1 MMDGTMLASVFLL
14 GLGVGVVFGWLAT
27 SLRTQKRIS
36 ELSTTLEI
44 ERTKNDGLVQTFEAL
59 SDKALRQNNHAF
71 FELANAKL
79 EPLQK
84 SLEQFDSKLQEVE
97 KQRVGAYA
105 GVTQQI
111 SNLLSAQNELRSE
124 TASLVGALKTPRIRG
139 RWGEIQLKR
148 VVEIAGMLDHCD
160 FFEQQSGDGP
170 LRPDMIIEL
179 PYGRTIV
186 IDAKVPLDSYLMAM
200 EAKDDDT
207 RKAKLIEHVRQIR
220 KHMSQLS
227 GKSYWDQFPSAPE
240 FVFMFLPGESF
251 YSAALQQ
258 DPSLIEDA
266 VNQRVIIATPV
277 TLITL
282 LRAVEF
288 GWRQKRLDEN
298 AKQIGNLGKELYE
311 RICKMG
317 DHFAHLGSK
326 LRGAVDSYNDAVG
339 SLEARVLVS
348 ARRFKELG
356 VAGATKEI
364 ETVESIEVVPRK
376 MQASEVHQMWEA
388 SPRETK
394 LRNASL
400 NAEQSDRN
408 LMGDAP

>member
-1 MMDGTMLASVFLL
+1 MIDSTMLASIFLL
-14 GLGVGVVFGWLAT
+14 GLGVGVVFGWLAK
-27 SLRTQKRIS
+27 SLRTQKRVT

-59 SDKALRQNNHAF
+59 SDKALRQNNQTF
-71 FELANAKL
+71 FELANDKL
-79 EPLQK
+79 GPLQK
-84 SLEQFDSKLQEVE
+84 SLELFGSRLQEVE

-111 SNLLSAQNELRSE
+111 TNLLSAQNELRSQ
-124 TASLVGALKTPRIRG
+124 TANLVGALKTPRIRG

-148 VVEIAGMLDHCD
+148 VVEIAGMQDHCD

-170 LRPDMIIEL
+170 LRPDMIVQL

-207 RKAKLIEHVRQIR
+207 RKAKLIDHVRQIR

-227 GKSYWDQFPSAPE
+227 AKSYWDQFQSAPE

-258 DPSLIEDA
+258 DPSLIEDG
-266 VNQRVIIATPV
+266 VTQRVIIATPI

-298 AKQIGNLGKELYE
+298 AKQIGNLGKELYD
-311 RICKMG
+311 RLCKMG
-317 DHFAHLGSK
+317 AHFAHLGSK
-326 LRGAVDSYNDAVG
+326 LHGAVDSYNQAVG
-339 SLEARVLVS
+339 SLETRVLVS
-348 ARRFKELG
+348 ARRFKEF
-356 VAGATKEI
+356 GAADVTKEI
-364 ETVESIEVVPRK
+364 ETVESIELVPRK
-376 MQASEVHQMWEA
+376 MQAPEMCELSETSSQGNGHE
-388 SPRETK
+388 
-394 LRNASL
+394 
-400 NAEQSDRN
+400 
-408 LMGDAP
+408 

>member
-1 MMDGTMLASVFLL
+1 MIDSTMLASMFLL
-14 GLGVGVVFGWLAT
+14 GLGVGVVLGWLAT
-27 SLRTQKRIS
+27 SLRTQKRVTQ
-36 ELSTTLEI
+36 LSTTLEI
-44 ERTKNDGLVQTFEAL
+44 ERTKNDGLFQTFEAL
-59 SDKALRQNNHAF
+59 SDKALRQNNQTF
-71 FELANAKL
+71 FQLANTKL

-84 SLEQFDSKLQEVE
+84 SLEQFDCKLQEVE

-111 SNLLSAQNELRSE
+111 SNLLSAQNDLRSQ
-124 TASLVGALKTPRIRG
+124 TANLVGALKTPGIRG

-170 LRPDMIIEL
+170 LRPDMIIQL
-179 PYGRTIV
+179 PYERTIV

-200 EAKDDDT
+200 EAKDEAT
-207 RKAKLIEHVRQIR
+207 REAKLIDHIRQIR

-227 GKSYWDQFPSAPE
+227 GKSYWDQFQSAPE

-258 DPSLIEDA
+258 DPSLIENG
-266 VNQRVIIATPV
+266 VNQRVIIATPI

-298 AKQIGNLGKELYE
+298 ARQIGNLGKELYD
-311 RICKMG
+311 RVCKMG

-326 LRGAVDSYNDAVG
+326 LRGAVDSYNQAVG
-339 SLEARVLVS
+339 SLETRVLVS
-348 ARRFKELG
+348 ARRFKEFG
-356 VAGATKEI
+356 AADATKEI
-364 ETVESIEVVPRK
+364 ETMESVEVIPRK
-376 MQASEVHQMWEA
+376 LQAPDLVLEP
-388 SPRETK
+388 SPWG
-394 LRNASL
+394 NG
-400 NAEQSDRN
+400 Q
-408 LMGDAP
+408 

>member
-1 MMDGTMLASVFLL
+1 MINSTIVASMFLL
-14 GLGVGVVFGWLAT
+14 GLGVGAIFGWLAT
-27 SLRTQKRIS
+27 SLRTQKRVT

-44 ERTKNDGLVQTFEAL
+44 ERTKNDGFVRTFEGL
-59 SDKALRQNNHAF
+59 SDKALRQNNQAF
-71 FELANAKL
+71 FELANERL
-79 EPLQK
+79 GPLQK
-84 SLEQFDSKLQEVE
+84 SLEQFDHKLQDVE
-97 KQRVGAYA
+97 KQRVGAYE

-111 SNLLSAQNELRSE
+111 GNLLSAQNELRSQ
-124 TASLVGALKTPRIRG
+124 TANLVGALRTPRVRG

-160 FFEQQSGDGP
+160 FMEQQSGDGP
-170 LRPDMIIEL
+170 LRPDMIVQL
-179 PYGRTIV
+179 PYERTIV

-200 EAKDDDT
+200 EAQDDDT
-207 RKAKLIEHVRQIR
+207 RKAKLNDHVRQIR

-227 GKSYWDQFPSAPE
+227 VKSYWDQFQSAPE

-258 DPSLIEDA
+258 DPSLIEDG
-266 VNQRVIIATPV
+266 VSQRVIIATPI

-298 AKQIGNLGKELYE
+298 AKQIGNLGKELYD
-311 RICKMG
+311 RVCKMG

-326 LRGAVDSYNDAVG
+326 LRGAVDSYNQAVG
-339 SLEARVLVS
+339 SLETRVLVS

-356 VAGATKEI
+356 AADNTKEI
-364 ETVESIEVVPRK
+364 DTMVSIDVTPRRL
-376 MQASEVHQMWEA
+376 QASEMCEL
-388 SPRETK
+388 SETS
-394 LRNASL
+394 LRGNGHEQGDGL
-400 NAEQSDRN
+400 NRSV
-408 LMGDAP
+408 

>member
-1 MMDGTMLASVFLL
+1 MIDSTMLASMFLL
-14 GLGVGVVFGWLAT
+14 GLGVGVVLGWLVT
-27 SLRTQKRIS
+27 SLRTQKRVTQ
-36 ELSTTLEI
+36 LSTTLEI
-44 ERTKNDGLVQTFEAL
+44 ERTKNDGLFQTFEAL
-59 SDKALRQNNHAF
+59 SDKALRQNNQTF
-71 FELANAKL
+71 FQLANTKL

-84 SLEQFDSKLQEVE
+84 SLEQFDCKLQEVE

-111 SNLLSAQNELRSE
+111 SNLLSAQNDLRSQ
-124 TASLVGALKTPRIRG
+124 TANLVGALKTPGIRG

-170 LRPDMIIEL
+170 LRPDMIIQL
-179 PYGRTIV
+179 PYERTIV

-200 EAKDDDT
+200 EAKDEAT
-207 RKAKLIEHVRQIR
+207 REAKLIDHVRQIR

-227 GKSYWDQFPSAPE
+227 GKSYWDQFQSAPE

-258 DPSLIEDA
+258 DPSLIENG
-266 VNQRVIIATPV
+266 VNQRVIIATPI

-298 AKQIGNLGKELYE
+298 AKQIGNLGKELYD
-311 RICKMG
+311 RVCKMG

-326 LRGAVDSYNDAVG
+326 LRGAVDSYNQAVG
-339 SLEARVLVS
+339 SLETRVLVS
-348 ARRFKELG
+348 ARRFKEFG
-356 VAGATKEI
+356 AADATKEI
-364 ETVESIEVVPRK
+364 ETMESVEVIPRK
-376 MQASEVHQMWEA
+376 LQAPDLVLEP
-388 SPRETK
+388 SPWG
-394 LRNASL
+394 NG
-400 NAEQSDRN
+400 Q
-408 LMGDAP
+408 

>member
-1 MMDGTMLASVFLL
+1 MFLL
-14 GLGVGVVFGWLAT
+14 GLGIGVVLGWLAT
-27 SLRTQKRIS
+27 SLRTQKRVT

-44 ERTKNDGLVQTFEAL
+44 ERTRNDGLVQTFEAL
-59 SDKALRQNNHAF
+59 SDKALRRNNQTF
-71 FELANAKL
+71 FELANDKL
-79 EPLQK
+79 GPLQK
-84 SLEQFDSKLQEVE
+84 SLEIFDSKLQEVE

-105 GVTQQI
+105 GVSQQI
-111 SNLLSAQNELRSE
+111 SNLLTAQNELRSQR
-124 TASLVGALKTPRIRG
+124 ANLVGALKTPRIRG

-170 LRPDMIIEL
+170 LRPDMIVQL

-200 EAKDDDT
+200 EAKDDDI
-207 RKAKLIEHVRQIR
+207 RKAKLIDHVRQIR

-227 GKSYWDQFPSAPE
+227 GKAYWDQFQSAPE
-240 FVFMFLPGESF
+240 FIFMFLPGESF

-258 DPSLIEDA
+258 DPSLIEDG
-266 VNQRVIIATPV
+266 VNQRVIIATPI

-288 GWRQKRLDEN
+288 GWRQKSLDEN
-298 AKQIGNLGKELYE
+298 AKQIGNLGRELYD
-311 RICKMG
+311 RVCKMG

-326 LRGAVDSYNDAVG
+326 LRGAVDSYNQAVG
-339 SLEARVLVS
+339 SLETRVLVS

-356 VAGATKEI
+356 AADVTKEI
-364 ETVESIEVVPRK
+364 ETVEPIDVIPRSLQAPEMHQVSEVSLVE
-376 MQASEVHQMWEA
+376 MASEQGNGFNRSV
-388 SPRETK
+388 
-394 LRNASL
+394 
-400 NAEQSDRN
+400 
-408 LMGDAP
+408 

>member
-1 MMDGTMLASVFLL
+1 MIDTTMLVSVFVL
-14 GLGVGVVFGWLAT
+14 GLGVGAVLGWLAT
-27 SLRTQKRIS
+27 SLRTQKRVT

-44 ERTKNDGLVQTFEAL
+44 ERTQNDGLVQTFEAL
-59 SDKALRQNNHAF
+59 SDKALRQNNQAF
-71 FELANAKL
+71 FELAHAKL

-84 SLEQFDSKLQEVE
+84 SLEQFDCKLQEVE

-111 SNLLSAQNELRSE
+111 SNLLSAQNELRSQ
-124 TASLVGALKTPRIRG
+124 TANLVGALKTPGIRG

-170 LRPDMIIEL
+170 LRPDMIVHL
-179 PYGRTIV
+179 PYERTIV
-186 IDAKVPLDSYLMAM
+186 IDAKVPLDSYLMAN
-200 EAKDDDT
+200 EAKDDDM

-227 GKSYWDQFPSAPE
+227 GKSYWDQFQPAPE
-240 FVFMFLPGESF
+240 FVFMFLPAESF

-258 DPSLIEDA
+258 DPSLIEDG
-266 VNQRVIIATPV
+266 VNQRVIIATPT

-298 AKQIGNLGKELYE
+298 AKQIGNLGKELYD
-311 RICKMG
+311 RVCKMG

-326 LRGAVDSYNDAVG
+326 LHGAVDSYNQAVA
-339 SLEARVLVS
+339 SLETRVLVS
-348 ARRFKELG
+348 ARRLKEFG
-356 VAGATKEI
+356 AADATKEI
-364 ETVESIEVVPRK
+364 ETVESIEVRPRK
-376 MQASEVHQMWEA
+376 LQSPEMYQMVG
-388 SPRETK
+388 S
-394 LRNASL
+394 
-400 NAEQSDRN
+400 
-408 LMGDAP
+408 

>member
-59 SDKALRQNNHAF
+59 SDKALRQNKARA
-71 FELANAKL
+71 LA
-79 EPLQK
+79 EITRTIRLQA
-84 SLEQFDSKLQEVE
+84 SRSR

-124 TASLVGALKTPRIRG
+124 TASLVGALKTSRIRG

-170 LRPDMIIEL
+170 LRPDMIVEL

-251 YSAALQQ
+251 FSAALQQ
-258 DPSLIEDA
+258 DPSLIEDG

-348 ARRFKELG
+348 ARRFEELG

-376 MQASEVHQMWEA
+376 MQAPEAHQMWEA

-394 LRNASL
+394 LRNALL

>member
-1 MMDGTMLASVFLL
+1 MIDSTIVASMFLL
-14 GLGVGVVFGWLAT
+14 GLGIGAIFGWLAT
-27 SLRTQKRIS
+27 SLRTQKRVT

-44 ERTKNDGLVQTFEAL
+44 ERSKNDGLVQTFEAL
-59 SDKALRQNNHAF
+59 SDKALRQNNQEF
-71 FELANAKL
+71 FRLASAKL
-79 EPLQK
+79 EPLEK
-84 SLEQFDSKLQEVE
+84 SLEQFDCKLQEVE

-124 TASLVGALKTPRIRG
+124 TANLVGALKTPRIRG

-170 LRPDMIIEL
+170 LRPDMIIQL

-200 EAKDDDT
+200 DAKDDDM

-227 GKSYWDQFPSAPE
+227 GKSYWDQFQSAPE

-258 DPSLIEDA
+258 DPSLIEDG
-266 VNQRVIIATPV
+266 VNQRVIIATPI

-298 AKQIGNLGKELYE
+298 AKQIGNLGKELYD
-311 RICKMG
+311 RVCKMG

-326 LRGAVDSYNDAVG
+326 LRGAVDSYNQAVG
-339 SLEARVLVS
+339 SLETRVLVS
-348 ARRFKELG
+348 ARRFKEF
-356 VAGATKEI
+356 GAADVTKGI
-364 ETVESIEVVPRK
+364 ETVESIELVPRK
-376 MQASEVHQMWEA
+376 MQAPEMCELSETSSQGNGHE
-388 SPRETK
+388 
-394 LRNASL
+394 
-400 NAEQSDRN
+400 
-408 LMGDAP
+408 

>member
-1 MMDGTMLASVFLL
+1 MIDSTMLASVFVL
-14 GLGVGVVFGWLAT
+14 GLGVGAVLGWLAT
-27 SLRTQKRIS
+27 SLRTQRRVT

-44 ERTKNDGLVQTFEAL
+44 ERTKNGGLVQTFESL
-59 SDKALRQNNHAF
+59 SDKALRQNNQAF

-84 SLEQFDSKLQEVE
+84 SLEQFDCKLQEVE

-111 SNLLSAQNELRSE
+111 SNLLSAQNELRSQ
-124 TASLVGALKTPRIRG
+124 TANLVGALKTPGIRG

-170 LRPDMIIEL
+170 LRPDMIIQL
-179 PYGRTIV
+179 PYERTIV

-200 EAKDDDT
+200 EAKDDDA
-207 RKAKLIEHVRQIR
+207 RKAQLREHVRQIR
-220 KHMSQLS
+220 KHMAQLS
-227 GKSYWDQFPSAPE
+227 GKSYWDQFQSAPE
-240 FVFMFLPGESF
+240 FVFMFLPAESF

-258 DPSLIEDA
+258 DPSLIEDG
-266 VNQRVIIATPV
+266 VNQRVIIATPT

-298 AKQIGNLGKELYE
+298 AKQIGNLGKELYD
-311 RICKMG
+311 RVCKMG
-317 DHFAHLGSK
+317 DHFAHLGSN
-326 LRGAVDSYNDAVG
+326 LCGAVESYNQVIG
-339 SLEARVLVS
+339 SLETRVLVS
-348 ARRFKELG
+348 ARRFKEFG
-356 VAGATKEI
+356 AADATKEI
-364 ETVESIEVVPRK
+364 ETVESIDVRPRK
-376 MQASEVHQMWEA
+376 LQTPEMYQMVG
-388 SPRETK
+388 S
-394 LRNASL
+394 
-400 NAEQSDRN
+400 
-408 LMGDAP
+408 

>member
-1 MMDGTMLASVFLL
+1 MIDSTMLANMFLL
-14 GLGVGVVFGWLAT
+14 GLGVGVVFGWLAK
-27 SLRTQKRIS
+27 SLRAQKRVT

-59 SDKALRQNNHAF
+59 SDKALRQNNQTF
-71 FELANAKL
+71 FELANDKFG
-79 EPLQK
+79 PLQK
-84 SLEQFDSKLQEVE
+84 SLELFGSRLQEVE

-111 SNLLSAQNELRSE
+111 SNLLSAQNELRSQ
-124 TASLVGALKTPRIRG
+124 TANLVGALKTPRIRG

-170 LRPDMIIEL
+170 LRPDMIVQL

-207 RKAKLIEHVRQIR
+207 RKAKLIDHVRQIR

-227 GKSYWDQFPSAPE
+227 VKSYWDQFQSAPE

-258 DPSLIEDA
+258 DPSLVEDG
-266 VNQRVIIATPV
+266 VTQRVIIATPI

-288 GWRQKRLDEN
+288 GWRQKRLDES
-298 AKQIGNLGKELYE
+298 AKQIGNLGKELYD
-311 RICKMG
+311 RLSKMG

-326 LRGAVDSYNDAVG
+326 LHGAVDSYNQAVG
-339 SLEARVLVS
+339 SLESRVLVS
-348 ARRFKELG
+348 ARRFRELG
-356 VAGATKEI
+356 AADGTKEI
-364 ETVESIEVVPRK
+364 ETVEPIEVIPRK
-376 MQASEVHQMWEA
+376 LQAPEMHQVSEA
-388 SPRETK
+388 SPRG
-394 LRNASL
+394 NG
-400 NAEQSDRN
+400 Q
-408 LMGDAP
+408 

>member
-1 MMDGTMLASVFLL
+1 MIDSTMLAGMFLL
-14 GLGVGVVFGWLAT
+14 GLGVGVVLGWLAT
-27 SLRTQKRIS
+27 SLRTQKRVTQ
-36 ELSTTLEI
+36 LSTTLEI
-44 ERTKNDGLVQTFEAL
+44 ERTKNDGLFQTFEAL
-59 SDKALRQNNHAF
+59 SDKALRQNNQTF
-71 FELANAKL
+71 FQLANTKL

-84 SLEQFDSKLQEVE
+84 SLEQFDCKLQEVE

-111 SNLLSAQNELRSE
+111 SNLLSAQNDLRSQ
-124 TASLVGALKTPRIRG
+124 TANLVGALKTPGIRG

-170 LRPDMIIEL
+170 LRPDMIIQL
-179 PYGRTIV
+179 PYERTIV

-200 EAKDDDT
+200 EAKDEAT
-207 RKAKLIEHVRQIR
+207 REAKLIDHVRQIR

-227 GKSYWDQFPSAPE
+227 GKSYWDQFQSAPE

-258 DPSLIEDA
+258 DPSLIENG
-266 VNQRVIIATPV
+266 VNQRVIIATPI

-298 AKQIGNLGKELYE
+298 AKQIGNLGKELYD
-311 RICKMG
+311 RVCKMG

-326 LRGAVDSYNDAVG
+326 LRGAVDSYNQAVG
-339 SLEARVLVS
+339 SLETRVLVS
-348 ARRFKELG
+348 ARRFKEF
-356 VAGATKEI
+356 GAADPAKEI
-364 ETVESIEVVPRK
+364 ETVDSIEVVPRK
-376 MQASEVHQMWEA
+376 IQAPEVHQMSEA
-388 SPRETK
+388 SP
-394 LRNASL
+394 
-400 NAEQSDRN
+400 Q
-408 LMGDAP
+408 

>member
-1 MMDGTMLASVFLL
+1 MIDSTMLASVFVL
-14 GLGVGVVFGWLAT
+14 GLGVGAVLGWLAT
-27 SLRTQKRIS
+27 SLRTQKRVT

-44 ERTKNDGLVQTFEAL
+44 ERTQNDGLVQTFEAL
-59 SDKALRQNNHAF
+59 SDKALRQNNQAF
-71 FELANAKL
+71 FELAHAKL

-200 EAKDDDT
+200 EAKDEGT
-207 RKAKLIEHVRQIR
+207 RKDKLIEHVKQIR

-227 GKSYWDQFPSAPE
+227 AKSYWVNFNQHLNL
-240 FVFMFLPGESF
+240 FLCFSPASH
-251 YSAALQQ
+251 SIARHSNKIRR
-258 DPSLIEDA
+258 SL
-266 VNQRVIIATPV
+266 
-277 TLITL
+277 
-282 LRAVEF
+282 
-288 GWRQKRLDEN
+288 K
-298 AKQIGNLGKELYE
+298 
-311 RICKMG
+311 
-317 DHFAHLGSK
+317 
-326 LRGAVDSYNDAVG
+326 
-339 SLEARVLVS
+339 
-348 ARRFKELG
+348 
-356 VAGATKEI
+356 
-364 ETVESIEVVPRK
+364 TV
-376 MQASEVHQMWEA
+376 
-388 SPRETK
+388 
-394 LRNASL
+394 
-400 NAEQSDRN
+400 
-408 LMGDAP
+408 